1 MVVILTNIGALSP
14 SWQKA
19 SPATFLTT
27 GKGKGSEAG
36 FQFGDPNSDWGAM
49 MTTGNKHK
57 YSSCLV
63 FRYRVKRSSLPTLS
77 TYTLC
82 HASRCGINSMGFPSS
97 HDESVYYFN
106 VNGTNL
112 GSITF
117 PNDRRNPKVKTIQT
131 KSFPKRRGSFVE
143 LGQFLPF
150 PISET
155 ILFKF

>member
-1 MVVILTNIGALSP
+1 
-14 SWQKA
+14 
-19 SPATFLTT
+19 
-27 GKGKGSEAG
+27 
-36 FQFGDPNSDWGAM
+36 M

-82 HASRCGINSMGFPSS
+82 HASRCGINSVGFPSS

-131 KSFPKRRGSFVE
+131 KSFPKRRGISLNLVHSCHSQSVE
-143 LGQFLPF
+143 PF
-150 PISET
+150 WSN
-155 ILFKF
+155 FKSNKITFRARKALKYRLV